1 MPMTKQEV
9 FDKVARHL
17 LTQRVKAVTSM
28 YTLTPK
34 CVYRSENG
42 LSCAIGCLIPD
53 SLYTSAIE
61 GTPVRGGS
69 GTLLLTVLRK
79 ANVPVDNYADV
90 SFLSDLQGVH
100 DLCPVEAWKDQLLQ
114 VAVRY
119 ELNAAA
125 ILNIEE

>member
-1 MPMTKQEV
+1 MSMTKQEV

-17 LTQRVKAVTSM
+17 LTQRAKAVSTL
-28 YTLTPK
+28 YTFSPK
-34 CVYRSENG
+34 CAYRSPDG

-53 SLYTSAIE
+53 SLYTSTLE
-61 GTPVRGGS
+61 GTPVGGGS
-69 GTLLLTVLRK
+69 GILLLTVLRQ
-79 ANVPVDNYADV
+79 ANVSVDNYADV

-119 ELNAAA
+119 ELSANAV
-125 ILNIEE
+125 LNIEE